1 MAIPTYGYLQKNYL
15 TKVIPIIFAKKI
27 MSTLNYTISKA
38 TEKDFPDIFQCISE
52 LAEFEKAPEKVTNSP
67 EQMLRDKDFFHC
79 FIARDNNGNVLGI
92 ALYFFA
98 YYTWVGKSLYLDDIY
113 IKEEFRNM
121 GLGKVLL
128 KKIFEVAH
136 EEHCSRVR
144 FQVLD
149 WNTNAI
155 EFYKKTGATLDDE
168 WLNCDYDKEYIENRM
183 LQKLYP

>member
-1 MAIPTYGYLQKNYL
+1 MIT
-15 TKVIPIIFAKKI
+15 TD
-27 MSTLNYTISKA
+27 YTIYKA

-79 FIARDNNGNVLGI
+79 FVARDNNGNVLGI

-113 IKEEFRNM
+113 VKEEHRNL
-121 GLGKVLL
+121 GLGKALL

-136 EEHCSRVR
+136 EEQCSRVR
-144 FQVLD
+144 FQVLN

-168 WLNCDYDKEYIENRM
+168 WLNCDYDKEYIEKKN
-183 LQKLYP
+183 LDTLYPG